1 MFCFVVRQALQVDVY
16 DEDLLPGTT
25 QEDDDLLGR
34 VDVVLEGEL
43 TIDQPIRRWFTLT
56 ELGEGCTVCTHS
68 QGAVSQQELTTI
80 FVHAWFSSCLRRAF
94 TRCCAQWTTRF

>member
-1 MFCFVVRQALQVDVY
+1 MDVY

-56 ELGEGCTVCTHS
+56 ELGESCTVCNH
-68 QGAVSQQELTTI
+68 
-80 FVHAWFSSCLRRAF
+80 
-94 TRCCAQWTTRF
+94 